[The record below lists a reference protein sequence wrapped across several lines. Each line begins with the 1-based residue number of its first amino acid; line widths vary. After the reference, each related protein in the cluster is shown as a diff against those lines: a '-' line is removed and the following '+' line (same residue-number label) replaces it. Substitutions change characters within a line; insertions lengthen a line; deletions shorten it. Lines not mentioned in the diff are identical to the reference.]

1 MLIVEPA
8 VAGKV
13 TGPKHRAIHPRMT
26 TWPPAKRRSPRG
38 STRRNVRRL
47 TPSISPLPQSAFVA
61 LKDNPEDHRDHFGR
75 ADAILLANSA
85 ISTQAAAALN
95 FELSIGGN
103 IVPALAAYKRFPGL
117 EGATYYNFDILKNPI
132 NDWLVAE
139 HQNRFN
145 APTAGGFEAG

>member
-1 MLIVEPA
+1 
-8 VAGKV
+8 
-13 TGPKHRAIHPRMT
+13 
-26 TWPPAKRRSPRG
+26 
-38 STRRNVRRL
+38 
-47 TPSISPLPQSAFVA
+47 
-61 LKDNPEDHRDHFGR
+61 
-75 ADAILLANSA
+75 LANSA
-85 ISTQAAAALN
+85 ISTQAATALN

-145 APTAGGFEAG
+145 APTAGGFEAGWRPSLRSKAKSSDTERAYRTMQGMELDTPKAR